1 MCNYINCEEALGET
15 ARGHARAVGK
25 RRRESYPSWLRRLH
39 ARSHARSLA
48 TRNEIAY
55 RINFN
60 NQELLLGIH
69 VTEVTLTLS

>member
-1 MCNYINCEEALGET
+1 MRKLFIWRTPREVTQEEHAKGD
-15 ARGHARAVGK
+15 ARA
-25 RRRESYPSWLRRLH
+25 SPSWLRRSL

-48 TRNEIAY
+48 NRNELAG

-60 NQELLLGIH
+60 NLIQELLLGNH